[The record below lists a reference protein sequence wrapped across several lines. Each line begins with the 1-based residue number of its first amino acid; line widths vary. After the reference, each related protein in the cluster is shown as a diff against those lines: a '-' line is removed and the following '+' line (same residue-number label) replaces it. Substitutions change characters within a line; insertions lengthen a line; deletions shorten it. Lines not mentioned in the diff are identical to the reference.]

1 VTARPAHGKAQA
13 PVSGHLLMLVRV
25 SSMRHAAALG
35 QPLEI
40 TAIGRISAQEFL
52 RKSGKIVWRRRV
64 VAGLRRRR
72 GRVDACLRRDRHR
85 HSFRQVGCIM
95 MGTQARAYPQMP
107 GAPSIFLRM
116 CVDDTGDRT
125 SGGRTPG
132 GRTPEVRQGRSP
144 PGSAWSAC
152 RMLYPASA
160 LKSVGLGGLVG
171 LFDWDRQ
178 APHPSRMRGRF
189 LRITRRGSR

>member
-1 VTARPAHGKAQA
+1 
-13 PVSGHLLMLVRV
+13 
-25 SSMRHAAALG
+25 
-35 QPLEI
+35 
-40 TAIGRISAQEFL
+40 
-52 RKSGKIVWRRRV
+52 
-64 VAGLRRRR
+64 LRRRR

-144 PGSAWSAC
+144 LPACLERLPDALSGKRLEVSRARRPGRIVRLGQTS
-152 RMLYPASA
+152 PAPFKDAGPVFADYSP
-160 LKSVGLGGLVG
+160 G
-171 LFDWDRQ
+171 FQ
-178 APHPSRMRGRF
+178 MM
-189 LRITRRGSR
+189 T